1 MEGMNDPDLPPRIRA
16 RYLALHPATIEK
28 TFTDAVMDL
37 KEVIVL
43 DGIDILP
50 DKSGFRVRCHDLHGP
65 LPEIAIEDSG
75 DTFQDK
81 ERLGN
86 QACKLLAI
94 VRLRDQMTRWLPG
107 GKFLL
112 PTTVDSRATVGFRV
126 GPRTWLAEGE
136 DFLAAYHEL
145 HRQVVG

>member
-1 MEGMNDPDLPPRIRA
+1 MEGMNDPDLSPRIRA

-37 KEVIVL
+37 KEVLVL

-50 DKSGFRVRCHDLHGP
+50 DQSGFRVRCQDLQGP

-75 DTFQDK
+75 DTFLDK
-81 ERLGN
+81 DRLSN

-94 VRLRDQMTRWLPG
+94 VRLRDQITRWLPG

-112 PTTVDSRATVGFRV
+112 PTTVDSRATVGFKLGRKA
-126 GPRTWLAEGE
+126 WLAEGE
-136 DFLAAYHEL
+136 DFLAAYHKL
-145 HRQVVG
+145 YMKVVG